1 MKFYNKIDLQSLE
14 LDLEKYGSMKKI
26 LEELKIK
33 ITKKL
38 KESNSLELKVDFL
51 HQEKERLE
59 ISIDIM
65 QVKIMKVIELLAK
78 AITKAVAC
86 GIGNIGN
93 ITSTIFS
100 ADTQVTQ
107 LTNMLELAND
117 GRKTTT
123 TKKIKNYNTDG
134 KLVEG

>member
-78 AITKAVAC
+78 AITRAAAC
-86 GIGNIGN
+86 GIEN
-93 ITSTIFS
+93 
-100 ADTQVTQ
+100 
-107 LTNMLELAND
+107 
-117 GRKTTT
+117 
-123 TKKIKNYNTDG
+123 
-134 KLVEG
+134 